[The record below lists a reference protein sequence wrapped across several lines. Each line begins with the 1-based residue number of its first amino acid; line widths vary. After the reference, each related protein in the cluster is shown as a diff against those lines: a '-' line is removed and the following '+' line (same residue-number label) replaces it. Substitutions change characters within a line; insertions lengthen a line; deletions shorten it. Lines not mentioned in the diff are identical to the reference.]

1 MQKNGNFQQ
10 VELTCAGLYLLLY
23 FSDHKAHLN
32 SLIFSKME
40 PASYNPVRLMCGSG
54 CALSPSSEQI
64 LCCNKPYQ
72 RNSTYL
78 NAFYL
83 ESNLLFSSLRSSYL
97 LSFPLQ
103 VCFSSSPTLV
113 PFTSVSF
120 FSLYVRKHTRA
131 SRMYCNMYGS

>member
-1 MQKNGNFQQ
+1 MSSTEQRSVMLFMKLRKDYRIFR
-10 VELTCAGLYLLLY
+10 TIRCTY
-23 FSDHKAHLN
+23 SP
-32 SLIFSKME
+32 LIFSKME